1 MKISYSKYSSFL
13 MNPERYRLYYALGL
27 TPEGDETPTNMNLGR
42 RRGRCFHSLTE
53 LRAKRDAIHCDMCHG
68 PECIKCYPELV
79 MRQLEGEYGAALVA
93 RCERMRA
100 VMPDLGPMQ
109 LVEQSFELPIGDGKH
124 SVTGRID
131 HIFTDLDGHERVGD
145 FKTTKGN
152 RTKKEVQ
159 EYFGEMSTSS
169 QAHFYLYAAAQLG
182 HPTDLFT
189 YHVIFDRK
197 DKDSQP
203 RYVPLD
209 LSKDQTGPAAVAR
222 TMAGVYA
229 ACEAIEGLI
238 ERVGLEKP
246 WPHSNNWPC
255 CGDKFFC
262 GYQEICGRQLPKGA
276 VPAGFTT
283 RWKEKIQTE
292 EGQ

>member
-1 MKISYSKYSSFL
+1 MCLGGSLKISYSKYSSFL

-42 RRGRCFHSLTE
+42 RRGRCFHE
-53 LRAKRDAIHCDMCHG
+53 LLESCTNGTPTREEIIAKHG
-68 PECIKCYPELV
+68 AELV
-79 MRQLEGEYGAALVA
+79 T
-93 RCERMRA
+93 RCERMVA
-100 VMPDLGPMQ
+100 VLPDLGPMQ

-124 SVTGRID
+124 SVIGRVD
-131 HIFTDLDGHERVGD
+131 HVYTADERERVGD

-159 EYFGEMSTSS
+159 EYFGELSTSPQS
-169 QAHFYLYAAAQLG
+169 HFYLYAAAALG

-203 RYVPLD
+203 RYVPID
-209 LSKDQTGPAAVAR
+209 LIIGQNQIAR
-222 TMAGVYA
+222 TMRAVYA
-229 ACEAIEGLI
+229 ACEMIEFLTKTYGA
-238 ERVGLEKP
+238 ENP

-262 GYQEICGRQLPKGA
+262 GYAEICGRQLPKGA

-292 EGQ
+292 DGQ